1 MLLCSL
7 LVSLSVGCH
16 VSDVNSESRSV
27 SAAYLWGM
35 VHRGPV
41 LIKEDIKL
49 CGFVSLN
56 DRLGETSRSVI
67 ISDESGGVELKI
79 DIDKLY
85 KVLPF
90 GCSVE
95 LFCSGLYVGREGDA
109 LVMGVQPTGTYS
121 VDLIPEDRL
130 HNYIRVGQN
139 ILPEADVMA
148 LADISTRDIFRY
160 VMIEGVEV
168 VAEERDATWCDMDDA
183 IGQRVTT
190 LRHFTDGCDTIA
202 IVTSPKAIYSGDRL
216 PRNKVRCIGVVD
228 TYNDEL
234 ALRLANYQIAPME

>member
-1 MLLCSL
+1 VLLCSL

-56 DRLGETSRSVI
+56 DRFGETSRSVI

-85 KVLPF
+85 KVWYNNN
-90 GCSVE
+90 S
-95 LFCSGLYVGREGDA
+95 
-109 LVMGVQPTGTYS
+109 
-121 VDLIPEDRL
+121 
-130 HNYIRVGQN
+130 
-139 ILPEADVMA
+139 
-148 LADISTRDIFRY
+148 
-160 VMIEGVEV
+160 
-168 VAEERDATWCDMDDA
+168 ERDGD
-183 IGQRVTT
+183 QPLRT
-190 LRHFTDGCDTIA
+190 LVPLF
-202 IVTSPKAIYSGDRL
+202 S
-216 PRNKVRCIGVVD
+216 
-228 TYNDEL
+228 
-234 ALRLANYQIAPME
+234 APNH